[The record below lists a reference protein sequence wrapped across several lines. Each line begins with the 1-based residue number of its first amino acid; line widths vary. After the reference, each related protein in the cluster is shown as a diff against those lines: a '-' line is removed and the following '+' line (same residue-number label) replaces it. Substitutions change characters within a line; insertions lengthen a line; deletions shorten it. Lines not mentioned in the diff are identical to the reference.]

1 MAKFGRNDPC
11 WCGSGIKYKKCHLN
25 REHEQRPKG
34 WEVGKGFREAF
45 SGRECLAPN
54 RGTANCSK
62 RIVRAHTVPKRGSL
76 KKISRD
82 GHVYAIN
89 VDTKSFTDKNRIPII
104 IELVGINKAS
114 TFTGFCE
121 KHDGPLFSEL
131 ENKSFKATPKQ
142 IFLLTYRAS
151 SRELFTKKSSLA
163 LQGQNMPL
171 DSGFSPQQQL
181 EYHAFKSVLELG
193 TKKGLEDAQKYKEK
207 LDAMWVKDDF
217 SRMRYF
223 RISVEGAPP
232 IMTAGGFC
240 PEYDFQGNPLQDIS
254 DLTAERQY
262 ITVTSFFGG
271 NNGEI
276 VFSWIEEDTQVCSK
290 FVESLLPIDQ
300 KYIFDILVVFFVVC
314 FENTF
319 MVMWSNR
326 LVPTS

>member
-1 MAKFGRNDPC
+1 
-11 WCGSGIKYKKCHLN
+11 
-25 REHEQRPKG
+25 
-34 WEVGKGFREAF
+34 
-45 SGRECLAPN
+45 
-54 RGTANCSK
+54 
-62 RIVRAHTVPKRGSL
+62 
-76 KKISRD
+76 
-82 GHVYAIN
+82 
-89 VDTKSFTDKNRIPII
+89 
-104 IELVGINKAS
+104 
-114 TFTGFCE
+114 
-121 KHDGPLFSEL
+121 
-131 ENKSFKATPKQ
+131 
-142 IFLLTYRAS
+142 
-151 SRELFTKKSSLA
+151 
-163 LQGQNMPL
+163 MPL